1 MTELTFA
8 ILKYGFVIALWLFAW
23 MVARSLHRDIT
34 AYLPSSKRARGK
46 RKRNSK
52 DSVMVGASNSGYAA
66 PPVHV
71 ARDASAAQQQ
81 AAQPAPQ
88 VSPGRSAQ
96 SGQFAAV
103 QPSVFPEG
111 DADAPLSGDG
121 EGVQSLA
128 NLAASVSGGY
138 GVAGATDDANG
149 SFDSPLAPSNGNDSM
164 PTMAVGAGGAAG
176 APANAGAA
184 PTLLIVIDGP
194 LAGATVPLT
203 GQPITLGRGTSN
215 TVVLDDE
222 FVSSSHAR
230 VFQDP
235 STRQWMLED
244 LNSTNGTY
252 VNESRINGI
261 MSLPARVPVRV
272 GATTFELR

>member
-23 MVARSLHRDIT
+23 MVARSLHRDINS
-34 AYLPSSKRARGK
+34 YLPSSKRSRGK
-46 RKRNSK
+46 RKRSK
-52 DSVMVGASNSGYAA
+52 ESVMVGTSDSGTPA

-71 ARDASAAQQQ
+71 TSNEPVLPPTNSMPAT
-81 AAQPAPQ
+81 PAPR
-88 VSPGRSAQ
+88 VSASNDAQ
-96 SGQFAAV
+96 ATQGIAQGAEA
-103 QPSVFPEG
+103 
-111 DADAPLSGDG
+111 
-121 EGVQSLA
+121 
-128 NLAASVSGGY
+128 LAANR
-138 GVAGATDDANG
+138 ANG
-149 SFDSPLAPSNGNDSM
+149 NGEPS
-164 PTMAVGAGGAAG
+164 
-176 APANAGAA
+176 
-184 PTLLIVIDGP
+184 LLIVIDGP

-230 VFQDP
+230 VFMDA

-244 LNSTNGTY
+244 LGSTNGTF
-252 VNESRINGI
+252 VNESKVTHII
-261 MSLPARVPVRV
+261 ALPTRVPVRI

>member
-1 MTELTFA
+1 MTELTFT

-23 MVARSLHRDIT
+23 MAVRSLHRDIT
-34 AYLPSSKRARGK
+34 SFLPSSKRSRAK
-46 RKRNSK
+46 RKHSK
-52 DSVMVGASNSGYAA
+52 NAVMVGAGDAEGGRT

-71 ARDASAAQQQ
+71 AQNIRE
-81 AAQPAPQ
+81 P
-88 VSPGRSAQ
+88 RS
-96 SGQFAAV
+96 V
-103 QPSVFPEG
+103 TNE
-111 DADAPLSGDG
+111 
-121 EGVQSLA
+121 
-128 NLAASVSGGY
+128 
-138 GVAGATDDANG
+138 
-149 SFDSPLAPSNGNDSM
+149 M
-164 PTMAVGAGGAAG
+164 PTGPIQPLHSMATTPADDEGTEGIAARAAGAAG
-176 APANAGAA
+176 SGAE

-230 VFQDP
+230 VSLDP
-235 STRQWMLED
+235 HTHQWMIED
-244 LNSTNGTY
+244 LNSTNGTF

-261 MSLPARVPVRV
+261 MTLAPRIPVRI